1 MTAVAH
7 KSTAYYVTRGFI
19 RFFVKVALLLVA
31 SMILQVVTMNIWNA
45 MMFVSVVSC
54 GFLIH
59 DHKTQNTLQER

>member
-1 MTAVAH
+1 MATFAR
-7 KSTAYYVTRGFI
+7 KSQTYYIIRGFV
-19 RFFVKVALLLVA
+19 RFFVKIALLLVA
-31 SMILQVVTMNIWNA
+31 SMILQVVTTNIWNA